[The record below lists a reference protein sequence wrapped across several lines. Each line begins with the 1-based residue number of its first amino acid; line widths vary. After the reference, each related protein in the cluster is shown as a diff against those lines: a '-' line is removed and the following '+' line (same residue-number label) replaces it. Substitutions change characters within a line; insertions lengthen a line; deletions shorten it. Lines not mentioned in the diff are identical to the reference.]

1 MKRRWSGMQ
10 VTRVVPIQTVVPS
23 SVSLVPSTVDDSS
36 AEVTSSSTLVMS
48 PANSF
53 ASTDIGDVDLEFWD
67 LDLNHQNQARNLII
81 QTSYGLTG
89 HAVIATVAKSDTS
102 SMSGMKP
109 SPKLTV
115 DIISQ
120 FFHFMSF
127 FLCYQNHFT
136 EEYF

>member
-10 VTRVVPIQTVVPS
+10 VGRVVTFQPVVPS
-23 SVSLVPSTVDDSS
+23 SVNLVPSSVDDSS

-89 HAVIATVAKSDTS
+89 HAVITTVAKSDTS
-102 SMSGMKP
+102 SMSGMK
-109 SPKLTV
+109 KKTYTLE
-115 DIISQ
+115 ISAN
-120 FFHFMSF
+120 FHSCKIKFIVSRK
-127 FLCYQNHFT
+127 FLLHIV
-136 EEYF
+136 

>member
-10 VTRVVPIQTVVPS
+10 VARVTPLQTVVPS
-23 SVSLVPSTVDDSS
+23 SVSLVPSSIDDSS

-89 HAVIATVAKSDTS
+89 HAIIATVAKSDSS
-102 SMSGMKP
+102 SMSGTIFE
-109 SPKLTV
+109 PK
-115 DIISQ
+115 Q
-120 FFHFMSF
+120 FFPKHATFYHIQDLNTS
-127 FLCYQNHFT
+127 CS
-136 EEYF
+136 

>member
-109 SPKLTV
+109 SPKLTI

-120 FFHFMSF
+120 FFHLTCNF
-127 FLCYQNHFT
+127 FYVLSKPLH
-136 EEYF
+136 